1 MMKKIRNTQKRILV
15 VDDRPEILSSV
26 KHILHNLYNVHVA
39 KNTLKAFGTLH
50 DEHIDLILLD
60 VQMPGM
66 DGVEFLSYIRDHNY
80 YPEEPVPVIIISGD
94 SSKDLLTTSASL
106 GIAGF
111 IKKPIEPD
119 ILKAKIAA
127 VFEGVKDEAAE
138 PDEGR
143 Q

>member
-1 MMKKIRNTQKRILV
+1 MSETRGAQKRILV
-15 VDDRPEILSSV
+15 VDDRPEVLNSV
-26 KHILHNLYNVHVA
+26 NYILHGLYSVQVA

-50 DEHIDLILLD
+50 DEHVDLILLD

-66 DGVEFLSYIRDHNY
+66 DGVEFLSYIRDHDY
-80 YPEEPVPVIIISGD
+80 YPEEPVPVIIISAD
-94 SSKDLLTTSASL
+94 ASKELLTKSAAY
-106 GIAGF
+106 GIKGF

-127 VFEGVKDEAAE
+127 VFEGAKDEPAE
-138 PDEGR
+138 DG